1 MKSTTPR
8 VTKMWSY
15 RHFNIPSKFGSFSLF
30 RTILSALTFTD
41 NALCV
46 YPGLSDLSCCLIDVH
61 NIHMTL
67 DNTDETNK
75 NTKNRSQVPSLFETG
90 IVKDT
95 LNLQIVIHNGI
106 LYHIKKI
113 LL

>member
-1 MKSTTPR
+1 
-8 VTKMWSY
+8 
-15 RHFNIPSKFGSFSLF
+15 
-30 RTILSALTFTD
+30 
-41 NALCV
+41 
-46 YPGLSDLSCCLIDVH
+46 
-61 NIHMTL
+61 MTL